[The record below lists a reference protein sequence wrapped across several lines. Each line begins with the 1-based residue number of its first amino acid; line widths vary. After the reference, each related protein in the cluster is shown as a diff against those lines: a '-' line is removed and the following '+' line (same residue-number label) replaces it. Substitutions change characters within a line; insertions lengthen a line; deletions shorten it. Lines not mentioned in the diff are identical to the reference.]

1 MWGQLQLIEPWGF
14 GQLHFLL
21 FLFVPLKHATQ
32 LCPHH
37 STDGLTIIGLSFL
50 SQHLHWLILANLRWS
65 FSPFSSSQ
73 KEVLPSKVNPSPY
86 VLTPITSMQKL
97 LHQTSRLS
105 SLSPTYHMM
114 IFILRAQASPTL
126 VQSKTL
132 LLPPKAPSFSYLFL
146 TSEVSGKLRR
156 GAFTSNFFSLSGAL
170 PTAAAPTC

>member
-1 MWGQLQLIEPWGF
+1 MNLEVLGSSISSYSS
-14 GQLHFLL
+14 L
-21 FLFVPLKHATQ
+21 FLSNTLLSSVPIILLMAS
-32 LCPHH
+32 P
-37 STDGLTIIGLSFL
+37 SSGLAS